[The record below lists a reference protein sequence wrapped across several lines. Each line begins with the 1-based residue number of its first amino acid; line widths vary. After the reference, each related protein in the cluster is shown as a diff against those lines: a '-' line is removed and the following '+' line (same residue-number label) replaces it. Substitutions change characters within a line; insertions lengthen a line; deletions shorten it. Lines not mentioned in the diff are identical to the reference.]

1 MKQITT
7 ILLLV
12 IASKLA
18 FSQDKKSKEKT
29 ELTYEVTF
37 NGKIHTVAKG
47 DTVQI
52 GYGSY
57 PNGTFMYIYTG
68 SPPQGLDKQFA
79 AKTATVYKVVY
90 VKVFQQY
97 QIYIKGRFGAFIA
110 DIPQAIDK
118 GEIIGFN
125 QTFFN
130 K

>member
-1 MKQITT
+1 MKNITT
-7 ILLLV
+7 ILLLL
-12 IASKLA
+12 ITSQSA
-18 FSQDKKSKEKT
+18 FSQKKKTKEKP
-29 ELTYEVTF
+29 ELTYEVTS
-37 NGKIHTVAKG
+37 NGKANTIAKG
-47 DTVQI
+47 DTVHL

-68 SPPQGLDKQFA
+68 SPPTGLDKQFA

-90 VKVFQQY
+90 YKAIQQY

-110 DIPQAIDK
+110 DVPQALDK

-125 QTFFN
+125 QTMFN